1 MKKRF
6 VLKNVRQTPI
16 KTIEED
22 LEDASTTK

>member
-1 MKKRF
+1 MKKKF
-6 VLKNVRQTPI
+6 VLTNVQQAPI